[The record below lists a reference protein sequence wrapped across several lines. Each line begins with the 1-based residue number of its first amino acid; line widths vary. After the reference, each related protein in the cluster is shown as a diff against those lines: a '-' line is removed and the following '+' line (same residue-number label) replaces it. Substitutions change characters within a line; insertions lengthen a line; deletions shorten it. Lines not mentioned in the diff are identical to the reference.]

1 MWRATPNPKCH
12 VTFSKTKLNVNW
24 HLHSIPKCH
33 LNIWLTQYFR
43 KLIFWMICNK
53 KILSIERKYPSV
65 SHVSPNVEDGRPI
78 HCIHFKPTKRN
89 PHKSIK
95 GLQVQPIAQV
105 AFDCILFG
113 KSSLTN
119 SYTWWNEYN
128 FLPKLHKFK
137 PICVPFHIATTY
149 APSLK
154 YRYVLTLMSQC
165 FHKFQEFSLTIE
177 IFSNRRMNSREPKA
191 SFFI

>member
-1 MWRATPNPKCH
+1 MPSPTRLGFHFVFSRHGFMIPMCQLLLACGQCVCLTNFMWHSTSKPKCH
-12 VTFSKTKLNVNW
+12 VTFLKKKMNVNW
-24 HLHSIPKCH
+24 HLHFIPKSH
-33 LNIWLTQYFR
+33 LNFWLTQYFR
-43 KLIFWMICNK
+43 KLIFWIFK
-53 KILSIERKYPSV
+53 KSWFVTKKKLSIERKYPSV
-65 SHVSPNVEDGRPI
+65 LHVSPNVEDGSPI

-128 FLPKLHKFK
+128 FFAK
-137 PICVPFHIATTY
+137 VA
-149 APSLK
+149 
-154 YRYVLTLMSQC
+154 
-165 FHKFQEFSLTIE
+165 
-177 IFSNRRMNSREPKA
+177 
-191 SFFI
+191 